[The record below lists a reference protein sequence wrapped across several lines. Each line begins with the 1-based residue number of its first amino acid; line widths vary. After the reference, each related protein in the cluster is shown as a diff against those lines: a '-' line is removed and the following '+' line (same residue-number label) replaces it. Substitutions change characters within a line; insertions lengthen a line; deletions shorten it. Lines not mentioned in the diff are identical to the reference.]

1 MSTRLCVAVHCFL
14 SSDPFKIAMKG
25 RVHSSRLDVLPSK
38 AVEGEA
44 AYHSFFQ
51 SKAALS
57 FFKKII
63 EL

>member
-1 MSTRLCVAVHCFL
+1 
-14 SSDPFKIAMKG
+14 MKG